1 MLISYSIDKLDK
13 EQQKRNIYIIFMI
26 LALKRKGTKEKLM
39 HIQQKISH
47 VIQDSL
53 KLNGSSVRPLYAF
66 K

>member
-39 HIQQKISH
+39 HIQQKF
-47 VIQDSL
+47 
-53 KLNGSSVRPLYAF
+53 PT
-66 K
+66 